1 MTAPISNTL
10 KYLLPV
16 AVIAVA
22 LLSAKFIGANKP
34 EPEVRDTQVSMAKV
48 DATRLS
54 RTRYPVVIRS
64 QGLVQPTLANTLVP
78 AVAGTVIDIN
88 DAFVVGGTFASGD
101 ILLEIDPQD
110 YEIALKQA
118 QANLAQADAQL
129 LEQEALADQAKVE
142 WQSMGRR
149 GKPSPLNLRVPQL
162 AAASANRDAALAQ
175 VRQAELDLE
184 RTRVVAPYNGMV
196 SERLVDPGQ
205 FVARGAPVGTIHST
219 HAVDIRLPLSNRQ
232 LTYLNMPSS
241 MSPSSMSPSSMSPS
255 SMSDSG
261 ASVAAPN
268 VELSASI
275 GTSQQLWTG
284 SLIRAE
290 GIDATTQQLNV
301 IARIQDPYT
310 QSDRPLRVGQFVQ
323 ALIEGQVLED
333 VFVIPR
339 AALREEREVLVIDKN
354 DEIQRRAVVVAWSD
368 DDVAAI
374 RDGLEE
380 GEVLVL
386 TPMSTVSDGTPVR
399 ATIDGVAPAPLES

>member
-22 LLSAKFIGANKP
+22 LLSAKLIGANKP
-34 EPEVRDTQVSMAKV
+34 EPEVRDTQVSMATV

-241 MSPSSMSPSSMSPS
+241 MSSSSMSPS

-261 ASVAAPN
+261 AGVAAPN

-275 GTSQQLWTG
+275 GISQQLWTG

-339 AALREEREVLVIDKN
+339 AALREEREVLVIDEN

>member
-241 MSPSSMSPSSMSPS
+241 MSPSSMS
-255 SMSDSG
+255 DSG